1 MTNSKPMGRISKQGS
16 AQNPLTISDAPKRPE
31 RLAQVNF
38 SMMKEAALRKKLG
51 EMGISASGNK
61 PLMERR
67 YTEWITL
74 WNANCDSR
82 KPKTK
87 GELKRELEVWER
99 TQGGRAQT
107 STYGQHSGTQVKDKD
122 FDGKAYS
129 STHDDSFRKLIA
141 NARKKTAKPP
151 TPEASSP
158 GNQTPV
164 VTEPPGNSNEDVMI
178 REDGDGPND
187 RMQPVSQSGSQRRF
201 LEESSQ
207 PAKSPSNSSSQ
218 FANNLT
224 ILDKDSGIAPE
235 LPAIRT
241 VQP

>member
-107 STYGQHSGTQVKDKD
+107 SAYGQNSGTQVKDKD

-141 NARKKTAKPP
+141 NARKKAAKPP
-151 TPEASSP
+151 TPEASSS

-164 VTEPPGNSNEDVMI
+164 VTEPPGGYNENVMI
-178 REDGDGPND
+178 REDGDGPED
-187 RMQPVSQSGSQRRF
+187 QLQPFSQSGSQRRF

-207 PAKSPSNSSSQ
+207 PAKSPSKSSSQ

-224 ILDKDSGIAPE
+224 ILDKDSGIAPD
-235 LPAIRT
+235 LPAMRT

>member
-38 SMMKEAALRKKLG
+38 SMMKEVALRKKLG
-51 EMGISASGNK
+51 EMGISTMGNK

-74 WNANCDSR
+74 WNANCDAR
-82 KPKTK
+82 KPRTK
-87 GELKRELEVWER
+87 GELKRELEIWEK

-107 STYGQHSGTQVKDKD
+107 SHYGQSSGAQVKDKD

-129 STHDDSFRKLIA
+129 NTHDDSFRKLIA
-141 NARKKTAKPP
+141 NAKKKPAVKLP
-151 TPEASSP
+151 TPEASSS

-164 VTEPPGNSNEDVMI
+164 VPESPSGFKADVEM
-178 REDGDGPND
+178 RVDGDSTHD
-187 RMQPVSQSGSQRRF
+187 QISPVRQSGSQRRQ
-201 LEESSQ
+201 EGSQAVTSSQ
-207 PAKSPSNSSSQ
+207 KSSSQ

-224 ILDKDSGIAPE
+224 ILDKDTGVVPE
-235 LPAIRT
+235 VSAIRT
-241 VQP
+241 IQP